1 MTADKSKMGFDPLAW
16 MKEEED
22 GIAKALSNDKPKRK
36 APARARPA
44 ASVPASTRGSQR
56 KKDDGLPVEVLESS
70 FALLAP
76 QAEVLVDQFYQRLFE
91 NHPQLTPLFKGVDWK
106 QQKNKLVASLALVVN
121 NLRKPEAL
129 ISALTALGKRHQ
141 DYGIEAEHYSMVAS
155 TLLEVMAEMA
165 GDHWTDEVAMAW
177 EEALNAV
184 AKIMLD
190 AYDKGT
196 PEMKQDTNAVTG
208 DIETLKTILENAPIN
223 VMMADD
229 EENIIF
235 VNRQAREVLTGL
247 ESELAKYLPGFKVE
261 MVLGGSIHRYHK
273 DPSAIKRILHAIGPN
288 DVRHG
293 KITPGPFVFEH
304 QTRLLTDSSGKR
316 LGYVVYWNDV
326 TKQRQEEEQAKR
338 LQRAVDQAQTAM
350 MMIDRDL
357 VITYANES
365 TRTLL
370 RNNEDALQS
379 LYKGFRV
386 DNIIGTCIDIFH
398 KNPSHQRRL
407 LGDAGNLPFET
418 DIHVGALIFHIMV
431 NAIHNL
437 DGEYVGCT
445 LEWQDVT
452 ELRAK
457 ELDVARL
464 TAAVEGS
471 TTAMMMADRDFVVT
485 YANPAVVELL
495 GHHQSTL
502 REVFPGF
509 DARKLVG
516 TCIDDFHRNP
526 SHQRRLM
533 QDLKNMP
540 YTANVKVSH
549 LEFQLTLSA
558 IVDRAGQHIGN
569 ALEWKDI
576 TEEMDAQRQIES
588 LINRAVEGQ
597 LDERIDTGRY
607 SGFMRSLGDGVNKM
621 LDAVVSPLR
630 ECKRVLQRAA
640 EKDLTQAMDGEY
652 QGEFAVLQE
661 AINSTILNLR
671 RTLGE
676 IRASSGSISTAA
688 SEIAQGNTDLSQ
700 RTEEQAASLEETAS
714 SMEQLTS
721 TVKQNADNA
730 REANQ
735 LATSARD
742 QAEKGGDVVGKAIS
756 AMAEIN
762 TSSKK
767 IADIIGVIDEIAFQT
782 NLLAL
787 NAAVEAARAGEQ
799 GRGFAVV
806 ASEVRNL
813 AQRSAGAAKEIKT
826 LIKDSVEKVQDGS
839 RLVDESGRTL
849 QEIVNN
855 VKKVSDIIAEIAA
868 ASLEQSSGIEQ
879 VNKAVAHMDE
889 ATQQNA
895 ALVEEAAAASESL
908 DEQAQGLNRMVADF
922 RVSDDVEPVMARS
935 AVRSRAPAS
944 RPAPRPA
951 ASRPAPARQQRQ
963 SNIDTGDDDEWEE
976 F

>member
-1 MTADKSKMGFDPLAW
+1 
-16 MKEEED
+16 
-22 GIAKALSNDKPKRK
+22 
-36 APARARPA
+36 
-44 ASVPASTRGSQR
+44 
-56 KKDDGLPVEVLESS
+56 
-70 FALLAP
+70 
-76 QAEVLVDQFYQRLFE
+76 
-91 NHPQLTPLFKGVDWK
+91 
-106 QQKNKLVASLALVVN
+106 
-121 NLRKPEAL
+121 
-129 ISALTALGKRHQ
+129 
-141 DYGIEAEHYSMVAS
+141 
-155 TLLEVMAEMA
+155 
-165 GDHWTDEVAMAW
+165 
-177 EEALNAV
+177 
-184 AKIMLD
+184 
-190 AYDKGT
+190 
-196 PEMKQDTNAVTG
+196 
-208 DIETLKTILENAPIN
+208 
-223 VMMADD
+223 
-229 EENIIF
+229 
-235 VNRQAREVLTGL
+235 
-247 ESELAKYLPGFKVE
+247 
-261 MVLGGSIHRYHK
+261 
-273 DPSAIKRILHAIGPN
+273 
-288 DVRHG
+288 
-293 KITPGPFVFEH
+293 
-304 QTRLLTDSSGKR
+304 
-316 LGYVVYWNDV
+316 
-326 TKQRQEEEQAKR
+326 
-338 LQRAVDQAQTAM
+338 
-350 MMIDRDL
+350 
-357 VITYANES
+357 
-365 TRTLL
+365 
-370 RNNEDALQS
+370 
-379 LYKGFRV
+379 
-386 DNIIGTCIDIFH
+386 
-398 KNPSHQRRL
+398 
-407 LGDAGNLPFET
+407 
-418 DIHVGALIFHIMV
+418 
-431 NAIHNL
+431 
-437 DGEYVGCT
+437 
-445 LEWQDVT
+445 
-452 ELRAK
+452 
-457 ELDVARL
+457 
-464 TAAVEGS
+464 
-471 TTAMMMADRDFVVT
+471 
-485 YANPAVVELL
+485 
-495 GHHQSTL
+495 
-502 REVFPGF
+502 
-509 DARKLVG
+509 
-516 TCIDDFHRNP
+516 
-526 SHQRRLM
+526 
-533 QDLKNMP
+533 MP

-922 RVSDDVEPVMARS
+922 RVSDDIEPVMARS